1 MIHLHKLF
9 WPQQTKMCLE
19 EKIKEQWFH
28 ENNTSPA
35 GQHRDGLVL
44 LLQPVEKG
52 KLNFEAEEWIQ

>member
-1 MIHLHKLF
+1 MR
-9 WPQQTKMCLE
+9 LE

-35 GQHRDGLVL
+35 GAEHRDGLVL
-44 LLQPVEKG
+44 VLQPVEKG